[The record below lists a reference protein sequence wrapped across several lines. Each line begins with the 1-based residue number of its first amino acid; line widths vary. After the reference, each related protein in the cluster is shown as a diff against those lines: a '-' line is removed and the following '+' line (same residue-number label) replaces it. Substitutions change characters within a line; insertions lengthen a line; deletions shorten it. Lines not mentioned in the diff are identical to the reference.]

1 MIEIDFVYSFVHE
14 INKPE
19 LTRICGDDRQSHFW
33 EGSQHFGLPLGL
45 VLLPTRRYNVIG
57 VVSAPSSRAVRAVAG
72 RRAWQ
77 GVLGAIAGLVR
88 AGRAGQFGS
97 IPFEKMQYTILP
109 GWTHARDHASSASA
123 VSAGF

>member
-14 INKPE
+14 INRPE
-19 LTRICGDDRQSHFW
+19 LTRICGDARQSHF
-33 EGSQHFGLPLGL
+33 GKAVRISASHS
-45 VLLPTRRYNVIG
+45 VLSCSPHDGTML
-57 VVSAPSSRAVRAVAG
+57 SEWFAAASSRAVRAVAG